1 MTLCL
6 RYISRRLPGIAKE
19 PLFSVKRN
27 WIRILTANMSSETAS
42 APATSEKPKIGVIQL
57 TCTADKQSNFDSCK
71 QFVHQ
76 AKDKG
81 VQMVFLPEAADYI
94 GESKQKSM
102 EMAESLEGETINNF
116 RKLAQQTGLW
126 ISIGGFHQQGH
137 ESDSTRVLNTHV
149 VIDNQ
154 GDIKATYSKVHLF
167 DLDLGDLRL
176 CESDYTIPGNGITS
190 PVSSPVGNIGLGIC
204 YDLRFPEMSIALTQ
218 QGADIL
224 TYPSAFTVTTGRAHW
239 EVLLRSRA
247 VENQCYVVAA
257 AQTGKH
263 NDKRASYGHTM
274 VVDPWG
280 KIVAECDE
288 GPGLCVAEVDLSFLR
303 KVRRDMPVWSHRRHD
318 IYGHINV
325 NKLHP
330 VDTTQVYDFGGH
342 PIPASCVFHRSTSCF
357 CFVNIK
363 PVVPGHILVSTI
375 RCVERFG
382 ELSQM
387 ELSDLF
393 STVQKVARV
402 VEQHYKASSLTVSV
416 QDGPEAGQTVKHVH
430 VHILPR
436 RAGDF
441 EQNDEI
447 YSKLQNHDKDMSTGR
462 RSEDD
467 MAEEATQLRTYFT

>member
-1 MTLCL
+1 MSLCL
-6 RYISRRLPGIAKE
+6 CIIRQSLSGVARQTA
-19 PLFSVKRN
+19 FSVKQTRS
-27 WIRILTANMSSETAS
+27 RILKANMSAETVS
-42 APATSEKPKIGVIQL
+42 KPVATVKSKIGVIQL
-57 TCTADKQSNFDSCK
+57 TCTADKQSNIESCK
-71 QFVHQ
+71 QFIQQ
-76 AKDKG
+76 AKDED
-81 VQMVFLPEAADYI
+81 VQMVFLPEAADFI

-102 EMAESLEGETINNF
+102 EKAESMEGETISGY
-116 RKLAQQTGLW
+116 RKLAQDAGLW

-137 ESDSTRVLNTHV
+137 ENYTDRVLNTHV

-154 GDIKATYSKVHLF
+154 GEIRATYSKIHLF

-224 TYPSAFTVTTGRAHW
+224 TYPSAFTVKTGQAHW

-247 VENQCYVVAA
+247 IENQCYVVAA

-280 KIVAECDE
+280 KVVAECGE
-288 GPGLCVAEVDLSFLR
+288 GPGLVVAEIDLAYIR
-303 KVRRDMPVWSHRRHD
+303 KVRRDMPVWNHRRHD
-318 IYGHINV
+318 IYGTINI

-330 VDTTQVYDFGGH
+330 VEHAQVYDFGGH
-342 PIPASCVFHRSTSCF
+342 PIQSSCVFYRSPACF

-363 PVVPGHILVSTI
+363 PVVPAHVLVSTI
-375 RCVERFG
+375 RPVERFG
-382 ELSQM
+382 DLSQA

-393 STVQKVARV
+393 STVQKVARI
-402 VEQHYKASSLTVSV
+402 VEEHYKATSLTVSV

-447 YSKLQNHDKDMSTGR
+447 YEKLQHHDKDMETGI
-462 RSEDD
+462 RSEAD
-467 MAEEATQLRTYFT
+467 MAEEATQLRLYFT